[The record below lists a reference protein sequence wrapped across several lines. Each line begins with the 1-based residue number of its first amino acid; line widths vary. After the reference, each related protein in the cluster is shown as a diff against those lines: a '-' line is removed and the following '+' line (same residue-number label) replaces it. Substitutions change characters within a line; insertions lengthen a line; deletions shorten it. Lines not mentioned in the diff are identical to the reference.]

1 MTNTTTRTGNI
12 ITLDDF
18 NRELLGAMLDQDVPA
33 TLPVDQAR
41 ELVKQVREISGKGM
55 QYGAMLN
62 SFLSELEELLR
73 APA

>member
-55 QYGAMLN
+55 QYGTMLN